1 MAETYGRQHYD
12 GERMA
17 EFRRA
22 VAQGESTAWSLDREA
37 MREFLAALQEMAPD
51 YDWRIGMIDVSQIG
65 IDIELAKLLLVTCDV
80 LHQSRGES
88 ASGASGASST
98 PTPTATTVIEREAW
112 NAVRAQAAGGHSST
126 TEDTLAFEQLLEVL
140 ARRAGVLLD
149 EDEDLINIL
158 GLGDGDSVMNS
169 GDPFVGLGAR
179 GAEVLLKMWDY
190 VRELPTANPRLAPD
204 PALTARMNSVRGLPG
219 HTAKSAVWDR
229 ETTYLLLEDTK
240 VRTALCGQDSPDNLA
255 VMRAFRE
262 RIVKVVEGGA
272 WSPGEYSA
280 LVNGF
285 DVIHNPLSLAERGE
299 LARIEAELAR
309 LTARKSELTAKTQ
322 QAKTQQAKT
331 QQAKTRR
338 A

>member
-22 VAQGESTAWSLDREA
+22 VVRGESTAWSLDSKA
-37 MREFLAALQEMAPD
+37 MKEFLTALQEMAPD
-51 YDWRIGMIDVSQIG
+51 YAWRIGMIDVSQRG
-65 IDIELAKLLLVTCDV
+65 IDIELAKLLLVTWDV
-80 LHQSRGES
+80 LHQSRGEGASS
-88 ASGASGASST
+88 ASGT
-98 PTPTATTVIEREAW
+98 PTPTATTVSEREAW
-112 NAVRAQAAGGHSST
+112 NAVRAQAAGGHSSV

-149 EDEDLINIL
+149 DDDDLVGIL
-158 GLGDGDSVMNS
+158 GLGDGDSVAD
-169 GDPFVGLGAR
+169 GGEPFVGLGAR
-179 GAEVLLKMWDY
+179 GAKVLLKMWDY
-190 VRELPTANPRLAPD
+190 VRGMPTANPRLAPD
-204 PALTARMNSVRGLPG
+204 PALTARMNSVRGLAEYETMP
-219 HTAKSAVWDR
+219 AVWDR

-272 WSPGEYSA
+272 WSPGEYGA

-309 LTARKSELTAKTQ
+309 LMARKSELTAKTQ
-322 QAKTQQAKT
+322 QATT